1 MFKILNWAAILAV
14 ALLVTQPAYSAK
26 YQNYKRF
33 QQVVQSDSGQVGDF
47 DLAQAEEDYP
57 ISASQ
62 AASIAQDTVPGSKV
76 LKVKL
81 LPSGV
86 YAVTLK
92 ESGNVSRVKVDA
104 KTGDII

>member
-1 MFKILNWAAILAV
+1 MLKVLNRAVILAL
-14 ALLVTQPAYSAK
+14 ALLVAQPAYAAK
-26 YQNYKRF
+26 FRHHKRI
-33 QQVVQSDSGQVGDF
+33 QQIMQLDLTQVDEF
-47 DLAQAEEDYP
+47 DVAQAQADYP

-92 ESGNVSRVKVDA
+92 ESGNVSRVMVDA
-104 KTGDII
+104 ETGNIV